1 MWSGLQPAQRPR
13 VCISGRTVQNPMDPW
28 LESFARANFE
38 RSADTA
44 HDLKTPLNVAVLN
57 LELLRMR
64 LRKLDAAED
73 EKVSAYT
80 NAIET
85 ELRRLGRIFD
95 AFFLLSTPPKNEG
108 APAPVDA
115 GQIAGNAAGAAG
127 FALQSV
133 SNASVS
139 AHEARIR
146 QLFKLFFEG
155 ASRVFA
161 DRQAEAAL
169 DASRFT
175 VTLAGRPDDPDFEV
189 TKVFKFYYSDAG
201 GVPDLS
207 LAVARLI
214 AETYG
219 GEINAVQER
228 DKVVLRLSLPLG
240 AR

>member
-1 MWSGLQPAQRPR
+1 
-13 VCISGRTVQNPMDPW
+13 MDPW
-28 LESFARANFE
+28 LDTFARANFQ

-64 LRKLDAAED
+64 LRKLNADED

-80 NAIET
+80 RAIET

-108 APAPVDA
+108 APAAVDVA
-115 GQIAGNAAGAAG
+115 RVAEEAASAAG
-127 FALQSV
+127 FTLQANG
-133 SNASVS
+133 NASVS

-146 QLFKLFFEG
+146 QGFKLFFEG
-155 ASRVFA
+155 ASKIFA

-169 DASRFT
+169 DTSRFT
-175 VTLAGRPDDPDFEV
+175 VTLSGRPDDPEFEL
-189 TKVFKFYYSDAG
+189 TKVFKFYYSDPDG
-201 GVPDLS
+201 TPDLS

-219 GEINAVQER
+219 GEINAAQER